1 MNSKITLEQRK
12 RSCYR
17 NTECALHDAVYLIK
31 NEYQELIGHM
41 FLDETEDGWR
51 IEWLE
56 LLSIFQQHVYLR
68 SILQELQ
75 SLYPNKKITLECSEN
90 AIIFQIFY
98 STQKML
104 GLLNEKNVVFACNS
118 VTDKLHAYGEL
129 RNMLRDTVYIY
140 VNGTHFILRQPI
152 SLPFLLIMVL

>member
-1 MNSKITLEQRK
+1 MNSKITLEQRE

-56 LLSIFQQHVYLR
+56 LLSIFQQHGYLR

-75 SLYPNKKITLECSEN
+75 SLYSNKKITLECSEN
-90 AIIFQIFY
+90 
-98 STQKML
+98 
-104 GLLNEKNVVFACNS
+104 LLKKYQAVGCRIVE
-118 VTDKLHAYGEL
+118 E
-129 RNMLRDTVYIY
+129 DT
-140 VNGTHFILRQPI
+140 FR
-152 SLPFLLIMVL
+152 

>member
-56 LLSIFQQHVYLR
+56 LLSIFQQHGYLR

-75 SLYPNKKITLECSEN
+75 SQYSNKKITLECSEN
-90 AIIFQIFY
+90 
-98 STQKML
+98 
-104 GLLNEKNVVFACNS
+104 LLKKYQAVGCRIVE
-118 VTDKLHAYGEL
+118 E
-129 RNMLRDTVYIY
+129 DTFREMWLMEYAPEVQ
-140 VNGTHFILRQPI
+140 V
-152 SLPFLLIMVL
+152 